1 MNLKELRERCL
12 ALPGTEASY
21 PFGPG
26 ALVMK
31 VGGKMYAVVAED
43 AQPLRVTL
51 KCEPEI
57 AVRLRAA
64 YPSVVPGYHA
74 NKRHWNTVTV
84 DGSVDDDTV
93 WDWVVDS
100 YDLVI
105 ESLPRRVR
113 TRLGNT
119 NG

>member
-31 VGGKMYAVVAED
+31 VGEKMYAVVAEG

-51 KCEPEI
+51 S
-57 AVRLRAA
+57 ASLRSPFGSGLHIR
-64 YPSVVPGYHA
+64 PSSPA
-74 NKRHWNTVTV
+74 ITQ
-84 DGSVDDDTV
+84 
-93 WDWVVDS
+93 
-100 YDLVI
+100 
-105 ESLPRRVR
+105 
-113 TRLGNT
+113 T
-119 NG
+119 NDIGTP